1 MSIQLDPGSILWY
14 AMECQRHHLV
24 DRFIQAFISWFGALT
39 NSALVYIFRP
49 QDDSPFSARFGTKLD
64 AIWQQGHGSST
75 AWRALVVPSL
85 LVALSSSHG
94 YLLARSIMRHLM
106 VHAFWKGSDEE
117 KILQKAQDEVKS
129 FYLKKAQDDE
139 EMSDLAVAQLTQ
151 GSQDGASQSIFWD
164 QDEGIEELRRAAK
177 MT

>member
-1 MSIQLDPGSILWY
+1 
-14 AMECQRHHLV
+14 
-24 DRFIQAFISWFGALT
+24 
-39 NSALVYIFRP
+39 
-49 QDDSPFSARFGTKLD
+49 
-64 AIWQQGHGSST
+64 
-75 AWRALVVPSL
+75 
-85 LVALSSSHG
+85 
-94 YLLARSIMRHLM
+94 M